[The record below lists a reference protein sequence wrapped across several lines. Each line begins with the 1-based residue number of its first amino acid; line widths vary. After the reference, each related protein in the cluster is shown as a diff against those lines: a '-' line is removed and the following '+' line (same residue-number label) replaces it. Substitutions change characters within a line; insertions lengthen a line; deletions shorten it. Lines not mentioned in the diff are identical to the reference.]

1 MWAPRLE
8 IARGTSAALS
18 GRMHKPLLA
27 AAALLAMVAPAA
39 ADQGTQKLG
48 QSYDLPQREHK
59 KQLPHDS
66 ETAKPKSLTLAQVAA
81 VVKARGE
88 EVAYCWDRLPP
99 SQRVAGTALL
109 RFSIEPSGKVAELA
123 IGGDAPDAAVS
134 CLSDCAR
141 RWAFPAAEVKSDLEY
156 PIRLK

>member
-1 MWAPRLE
+1 MAHRVLL
-8 IARGTSAALS
+8 AV
-18 GRMHKPLLA
+18 RMHKPILA
-27 AAALLAMVAPAA
+27 AAILLAMVAPAA
-39 ADQGTQKLG
+39 ADQGPVATQKLG

-59 KQLPHDS
+59 KQLPKDS
-66 ETAKPKSLTLAQVAA
+66 ETAKQKSLTLAQVAA

-99 SQRVAGTALL
+99 SQRVAGTAVL
-109 RFSIEPSGKVAELA
+109 RFSIEPTGKVADLA
-123 IGGDAPDAAVS
+123 IAGDAPDAAVS

-141 RWAFPAAEVKSDLEY
+141 RWAFPAADVKSELEY